1 MLCFCPRNTSPD
13 NPRFFIPKIGS
24 VPFKHNRVFIRFP
37 QRDWP
42 LHIKGNPKLFWLFTF
57 QVEPSLINLIL
68 KINGNNWFQDI
79 TITSIQKSRTMN
91 INFNPEMI
99 KPRRR
104 KLYQDCDT
112 ITLGY
117 IDLIPPKKRMAMN
130 GLVYMMHS

>member
-1 MLCFCPRNTSPD
+1 MIEFLYIFNKEID
-13 NPRFFIPKIGS
+13 RFI
-24 VPFKHNRVFIRFP
+24 
-37 QRDWP
+37 
-42 LHIKGNPKLFWLFTF
+42 LKGNPKLFWLFTF
-57 QVEPSLINLIL
+57 QVERSVISSIL
-68 KINGNNWFQDI
+68 KLNEENWFQDI
-79 TITSIQKSRTMN
+79 TIMSIQKSRAMN

-99 KPRRR
+99 KPKRR